1 LTAGAG
7 FLVYVF
13 ADTDNDGDDDLAVT
27 LSVNGTANN
36 SSATVGSIGSGN
48 WALIG
53 NPYVATIDWDDVSKT
68 NLATSAYVYD
78 DANSRYNA
86 WNGSAGNLSNG
97 LIAAYQGFWVQ
108 ASGGTGS
115 VTIETADKS
124 TTVGTFYK
132 TVADNTGSMSFS
144 VTSGDYED
152 RTFVSFMANGA
163 PGMDNADAY
172 KLLPMSPSERVVGIS
187 YAEGNGLDISNLPS
201 SHEGSI
207 AIPLDVMYLTVDDDY
222 NFVTGEIDVAMS
234 WDLSSLPGHV
244 SLILTDNVIGTAVN
258 LTEESEIT
266 FSTEAKGSFPAYG
279 SGGVNIYPQV
289 GESRFT
295 LTVAYSALTSN
306 DEPAN
311 LPGSFAL
318 HPAYPNPFNPSTT
331 ISFDIL
337 DAADRN
343 TSLHIY
349 DITGKL
355 VETLVNGRVP
365 VGTHAITWNPKNLSS
380 GLYILQLKVGNKT
393 FNQKLTFLK

>member
-1 LTAGAG
+1 
-7 FLVYVF
+7 
-13 ADTDNDGDDDLAVT
+13 

-78 DANSRYNA
+78 NA
-86 WNGSAGNLSNG
+86 KSGGAGYISWNGSAGSLANG
-97 LIAAYQGFWVQ
+97 LIAPFQGFWVQ

-163 PGMDNADAY
+163 PGMDNSDAY

-187 YAEGNGLDISNLPS
+187 YAEGNALDISNLPYN
-201 SHEGSI
+201 HEGSI
-207 AIPLDVMYLTVDDDY
+207 SISLDVMYLTVDDDY
-222 NFVTGEIDVAMS
+222 NFVTNENDISMT

-244 SLILTDNVIGTAVN
+244 SLTLTDNVTGTAVN
-258 LTEESEIT
+258 LIEESEIT

-311 LPGSFAL
+311 VPGSFTL

-355 VETLVNGRVP
+355 VETLVNKVLPSGS
-365 VGTHAITWNPKNLSS
+365 HAVTWDPKNLSS
-380 GLYILQLKVGNKT
+380 GLYIVQLKVGNKT

>member
-1 LTAGAG
+1 MT
-7 FLVYVF
+7 
-13 ADTDNDGDDDLAVT
+13 
-27 LSVNGTANN
+27 
-36 SSATVGSIGSGN
+36 
-48 WALIG
+48 
-53 NPYVATIDWDDVSKT
+53 
-68 NLATSAYVYD
+68 
-78 DANSRYNA
+78 
-86 WNGSAGNLSNG
+86 
-97 LIAAYQGFWVQ
+97 
-108 ASGGTGS
+108 
-115 VTIETADKS
+115 
-124 TTVGTFYK
+124 
-132 TVADNTGSMSFS
+132 DNTGSMSFTI
-144 VTSGDYED
+144 TSGDYED

-163 PGMDNADAY
+163 PGMDNSDAY
-172 KLLPMSPSERVVGIS
+172 KLLPMTPSERVVGIS
-187 YAEGNGLDISNLPS
+187 YAEGNGLDISNLPYN
-201 SHEGSI
+201 HDGSI
-207 AIPLDVMYLTVDDDY
+207 FIPLDVMYLTVDDDY
-222 NFVTGEIDVAMS
+222 NFVTNENDVSMA
-234 WDLSSLPGHV
+234 WDISSLPGHV
-244 SLILTDNVIGTAVN
+244 SLTLTDNVTGTAVN

-355 VETLVNGRVP
+355 LETLVNKVLPAGS
-365 VGTHAITWNPKNLSS
+365 HAVTWDPKNLSS
-380 GLYILQLKVGNKT
+380 GLYIVQLKVGNKT
-393 FNQKLTFLK
+393 SNQKLTFLK